1 VACAI
6 AGTTPELKA
15 APTTRFAENSGF
27 SDNRPKHFGPAGHV
41 EIHRTPVIDLKPK
54 SESTWDL
61 VSLGEVMLRFD
72 PGDDRI
78 HTARTFRVW
87 EGGGEYNVARNL
99 AKCFRLDAA
108 IVTALADNQIGRLVE
123 DLIDQGRVD
132 TSEIIWRETDGIS
145 RRARN
150 GMYFMERGFG
160 SRTPVGCSDRGNTAV
175 SQLKAG
181 DVDWQSIFT
190 GTGTRWFHTGG
201 IFAGLSEST
210 AETAAEAMK
219 AAKAA
224 GTVVSYDLNYRHSLW
239 ADRGGRDA
247 ADEINRELLQYSDV
261 VFGVSG
267 FDPGLAKYSEN
278 VFRDAAAKMS
288 DANPNLSVVATT
300 LRDVLSASEH
310 DLSGVCFAD
319 GEVRKAKT
327 FAGVEVLDRVG
338 SGDAFAAGVIFGIL
352 SGRSLADAV
361 EVGAASAVLSLSSLG
376 DGSSATLEEIERVS
390 QSSDTAAIR

>member
-1 VACAI
+1 M
-6 AGTTPELKA
+6 
-15 APTTRFAENSGF
+15 R
-27 SDNRPKHFGPAGHV
+27 
-41 EIHRTPVIDLKPK
+41 
-54 SESTWDL
+54 
-61 VSLGEVMLRFD
+61 
-72 PGDDRI
+72 
-78 HTARTFRVW
+78 
-87 EGGGEYNVARNL
+87 
-99 AKCFRLDAA
+99 
-108 IVTALADNQIGRLVE
+108 
-123 DLIDQGRVD
+123 
-132 TSEIIWRETDGIS
+132 
-145 RRARN
+145 
-150 GMYFMERGFG
+150 
-160 SRTPVGCSDRGNTAV
+160 
-175 SQLKAG
+175 
-181 DVDWQSIFT
+181 
-190 GTGTRWFHTGG
+190 
-201 IFAGLSEST
+201 
-210 AETAAEAMK
+210 

-247 ADEINRELLQYSDV
+247 ADEVNRELLQYSDV

-267 FDPGLAKYSEN
+267 FDPGLAKYSEDD
-278 VFRDAAAKMS
+278 FRDAAAKMS
-288 DANPNLSVVATT
+288 DAYPNLSVVATT
-300 LRDVLSASEH
+300 LRDVRSASEH